1 MYIKYFVLFDFLI
14 NNLFCLYIISY
25 FDKKIMIGEKIRKI
39 RNIKGFSQEYVSDL
53 LNISQTAYSD
63 IENNKTKLNLERI
76 QEIAKIF
83 EIDTNDLILFDE
95 NQVFNNTF
103 NENAKGFFNVQKV
116 INENFENE
124 RKSYTNQ
131 INNLKEE
138 ITYLRKKLDEKK

>member
-1 MYIKYFVLFDFLI
+1 M
-14 NNLFCLYIISY
+14 
-25 FDKKIMIGEKIRKI
+25 
-39 RNIKGFSQEYVSDL
+39 

>member
-1 MYIKYFVLFDFLI
+1 
-14 NNLFCLYIISY
+14 
-25 FDKKIMIGEKIRKI
+25 MIGEKIRKI
-39 RNIKGFSQEYVSDL
+39 RNIKGYSQEYVSDL
-53 LNISQTAYSD
+53 LKISQAAYSD

-83 EIDTNDLILFDE
+83 QMESNDLISFDE

-103 NENAKGFFNVQKV
+103 SENAKGFFNVQKV

-124 RKSYTNQ
+124 RKSYILQ

-138 ITYLRKKLDEKK
+138 IIYLRKKLDEKK